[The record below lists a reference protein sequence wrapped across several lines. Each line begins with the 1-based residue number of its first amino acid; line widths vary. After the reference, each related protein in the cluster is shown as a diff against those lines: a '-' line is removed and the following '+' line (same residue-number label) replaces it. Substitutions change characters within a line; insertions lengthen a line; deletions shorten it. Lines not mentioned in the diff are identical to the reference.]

1 MKERGLSQQ
10 EVNRCK
16 KQGKKTKRNNFIK
29 KSKQVVKNI
38 E

>member
-10 EVNRCK
+10 EVKRCIRK
-16 KQGKKTKRNNFIK
+16 GKKTKRNNIIK